1 MSLKNITAV
10 PSTRLKITLN
20 LELSLSIRKNTH
32 IFGLLISII
41 GGTLTD
47 RELKARSK

>member
-1 MSLKNITAV
+1 MQ
-10 PSTRLKITLN
+10 STQLKIKLN
-20 LELSLSIRKNTH
+20 LELSLSIRKH
-32 IFGLLISII
+32 AHAIRLLFSTI